1 MPFNVGDMAVYPVQ
15 GVTEILGIETIEIA
29 GTKSRFYVLRRLDS
43 DDTIRVPVA
52 NVKRVGLRSLVT
64 ADEIEDVMTVL
75 TADKIAIEEPI
86 GTDDIAGTL
95 RRSKVV
101 VSRMLPRYCET
112 CTSLALTN
120 SFHTGSAECTKWRWT
135 SSFRN
140 FRWRRK
146 RSGHRPRGSG
156 ASARIGDWALLLSG
170 QVCYR
175 PFFIFF
181 ETLALPSVEPS
192 LS

>member
-1 MPFNVGDMAVYPVQ
+1 MSETMPFNVGDMAVYPVQ

-75 TADKIAIEEPI
+75 TADKIAIEEPNW
-86 GTDDIAGTL
+86 
-95 RRSKVV
+95 
-101 VSRMLPRYCET
+101 MLPRYCET

-120 SFHTGSAECTKWRWT
+120 SFHTGSAGCTKWRWT
-135 SSFRN
+135 FSFRN

-146 RSGHRPRGSG
+146 KKRTP
-156 ASARIGDWALLLSG
+156 SARVWSVCSDRGLGSPALWPGLLQAILHLLRNFS
-170 QVCYR
+170 
-175 PFFIFF
+175 
-181 ETLALPSVEPS
+181 ASV
-192 LS
+192 LSNLR